1 MNKYNK
7 NKNLNK
13 QRKKYSPRNPITK
26 FNLLMQKMMAKITNN
41 KLSYS
46 KINTFLSN

>member
-7 NKNLNK
+7 NKDLNK
-13 QRKKYSPRNPITK
+13 QRKKYSLRNHITK
-26 FNLLMQKMMAKITNN
+26 FNLSIQKMATKITNN

-46 KINTFLSN
+46 KINTILGK